1 MNRGESILE
10 TVPVR
15 DSGGRQFTGQHQ
27 IFRFDDFMVDPEIW
41 RLSRD
46 GQEIHLEPVVL
57 KLLIYLIAN
66 RDRLV
71 TRDELMDT
79 VWGDTVITESA
90 LTKAVARL
98 RKALGD
104 DSARHRYLE
113 TVRTQ
118 GYRFVAEVEEI
129 QREDGTELQARNTR
143 VTTVRHAL
151 VAGAITIVTLVAL
164 VVFWLREP
172 QHEAVQGEAIGS
184 LAVLPLSN
192 LTGDPERDYYV
203 DGLQDL
209 LITELSQ
216 LPGLRVTSRQSTKR
230 YRGSQL
236 PTADI
241 ARELSV
247 DALVEGSL
255 LQEGSKIEVTLQL
268 IDGRTDKYLWAE
280 RYARET
286 PYVFSLIADM
296 ADAIGAEIG
305 ASTVS
310 PETDGAIREPI
321 GPTDPRAIE
330 AYAIGITHLDGL
342 TGHGIRTAIEQF
354 EMAVEIEPGFALAW
368 GELWV
373 AHTMQGMFGFALPRE
388 SKEQLKIAALNA
400 IEADDQVAIGHS
412 GLGWLRWYTWVFEG
426 ACESFEEA
434 LRLNPSAPYA
444 IHGVADC
451 LLFDGR
457 MDESVDRLRDLL
469 TISPFSA
476 AHNLPLPSHLYMAR
490 RFDEAIAAARAMQ
503 VRTPQLSVHF
513 FLALVYWQQGRF
525 DKALEQER
533 LEFERRG
540 DSVLQAALEEG
551 FAEAGPTGAMRA
563 KARALATRAKE
574 SYVDPY
580 DVGETFARAGM
591 VDEALHWLDQAV
603 EHGSFKMTYIAYWP
617 HFDVLRDEPRFQDLI
632 QRVYGDWA
640 PKTGS

>member
-1 MNRGESILE
+1 MY
-10 TVPVR
+10 
-15 DSGGRQFTGQHQ
+15 
-27 IFRFDDFMVDPEIW
+27 RFDCFLADPETW

-66 RDRLV
+66 RNRLV
-71 TRDELMDT
+71 TRDELMNT
-79 VWGDTVITESA
+79 VWGDTVISESA

-98 RKALGD
+98 RKALND
-104 DSARHRYLE
+104 DSATPRYLE

-118 GYRFVAEVEEI
+118 GYRFVATVEEVATSD
-129 QREDGTELQARNTR
+129 QPERQTEEPRATNVRRVLFLGTA
-143 VTTVRHAL
+143 
-151 VAGAITIVTLVAL
+151 AIVAL
-164 VVFWLREP
+164 MFLAVFWSREP
-172 QHEAVQGEAIGS
+172 QHPTPQEDAVRS

-203 DGLQDL
+203 DGIQDL

-230 YRGSQL
+230 YRGSQMS
-236 PTADI
+236 TADI
-241 ARELSV
+241 ARELRV

-255 LQEGSKIEVTLQL
+255 LQEGSTIEVTIQL
-268 IDGRTDKYLWAE
+268 IDGRSDDHLWAE
-280 RYARET
+280 RYTRET

-296 ADAIGAEIG
+296 ADAIGTEIG
-305 ASTVS
+305 APRPS
-310 PETDGAIREPI
+310 PGAGGLGHNLTGPI
-321 GPTDPRAIE
+321 DPRAIE
-330 AYAIGITHLDGL
+330 AYAIGITHLDAL
-342 TGHGIRTAIEQF
+342 TGDGIRTAIDQF
-354 EMAVEIEPGFALAW
+354 EMAVEIEPEFALAW
-368 GELWV
+368 GELGV

-388 SKEQLKIAALNA
+388 SKEQLRTAVLNA

-412 GLGWLRWYTWVFEG
+412 GLGWLRWYTWVFDG

-457 MDESVDRLRDLL
+457 MDESIARLRDLL

-513 FLALVYWQQGRF
+513 FLALVY
-525 DKALEQER
+525 
-533 LEFERRG
+533 
-540 DSVLQAALEEG
+540 
-551 FAEAGPTGAMRA
+551 
-563 KARALATRAKE
+563 
-574 SYVDPY
+574 
-580 DVGETFARAGM
+580 
-591 VDEALHWLDQAV
+591 
-603 EHGSFKMTYIAYWP
+603 
-617 HFDVLRDEPRFQDLI
+617 
-632 QRVYGDWA
+632 
-640 PKTGS
+640 

>member
-1 MNRGESILE
+1 MY
-10 TVPVR
+10 
-15 DSGGRQFTGQHQ
+15 
-27 IFRFDDFMVDPEIW
+27 RFDSFLADPETW

-66 RDRLV
+66 RGRLV
-71 TRDELMDT
+71 TRQELMDT
-79 VWGDTVITESA
+79 VWGDTVISESA

-98 RKALGD
+98 RKALDD
-104 DSARHRYLE
+104 DSADPRYLE
-113 TVRTQ
+113 TVRSL
-118 GYRFVAEVEEI
+118 GYRFIAYVEEI
-129 QREDGTELQARNTR
+129 EHADQPDRSPGKARAA
-143 VTTVRHAL
+143 TVRRAL
-151 VAGAITIVTLVAL
+151 LAGAAAIVAL
-164 VVFWLREP
+164 VILAVFWPRAPE
-172 QHEAVQGEAIGS
+172 HETAQEHTIGS

-192 LTGDPERDYYV
+192 LTGDPEQEYYV

-216 LPGLRVTSRQSTKR
+216 LPGIRVTSRQSTKR
-230 YRGSQL
+230 YRNSEM
-236 PTADI
+236 PAADI
-241 ARELSV
+241 AEELGV
-247 DALVEGSL
+247 DVLVEGSL
-255 LQEGSKIEVTLQL
+255 LREGSKIEVTLQL
-268 IDGRTDKYLWAE
+268 IDGRSDGHVWAE
-280 RYARET
+280 RYTRET

-296 ADAIGAEIG
+296 ADAIGTEIG

-310 PETDGAIREPI
+310 PGTGGLIREPI
-321 GPTDPRAIE
+321 GPIDPRAIE

-342 TGHGIRTAIEQF
+342 TGDGIRTAIDQF
-354 EMAVEIEPGFALAW
+354 EMAVAIEPEFALAW
-368 GELWV
+368 GELGV

-388 SKEQLKIAALNA
+388 SKEQLRTAALNA

-412 GLGWLRWYTWVFEG
+412 ALGWLRWYTWVFDG

-457 MDESVDRLRDLL
+457 MDESVARLRDVL

-490 RFDEAIAAARAMQ
+490 RFDEAIAAARGMQ
-503 VRTPQLSVHF
+503 VRTPQLSMHF
-513 FLALVYWQQGRF
+513 FLAWVYWQQGRF
-525 DKALEQER
+525 DKALEEER

-540 DSVLQAALEEG
+540 DTVLLAALEEG

-563 KARALATRAKE
+563 KARAQAARAKE

-603 EHGSFKMTYIAYWP
+603 EHGSYKMTYIAYWP
-617 HFDVLRDEPRFQDLI
+617 HLDAVRDDPRYQGLVE
-632 QRVYGDWA
+632 RVYGKNA
-640 PKTGS
+640 PEIKH